1 MNSESLS
8 RMLILASSSKYREM
22 LLRRFGIP
30 FTCQSPGTDE
40 NTRANES
47 PGDMVSRLACEK
59 AECVSNKNPQAIV
72 IGSDQ
77 IAVYEGQV
85 VGKPGTHPAAK
96 EQLLSFSGR
105 PIEFLTAVS
114 VQCSDTGFKERYID
128 STHVKFRHLHAD
140 EIDRYL
146 KTETPYDC
154 AGAFKA
160 ESLGIVLFESIKND
174 DPTALIGLPLI
185 HTAAMLRRAG
195 LRLP

>member
-1 MNSESLS
+1 
-8 RMLILASSSKYREM
+8 MLILASSSKYREM

-47 PGDMVSRLACEK
+47 PGDMVSRLAYEK

-77 IAVYEGQV
+77 IAIYEGQV

-128 STHVKFRHLHAD
+128 STRVRFRHLHAD
-140 EIDRYL
+140 EIERYL
-146 KTETPYDC
+146 KAETPYNC

-160 ESLGIVLFESIKND
+160 ESLGIVLFESIKSD
-174 DPTALIGLPLI
+174 DPTALVGLPLI
-185 HTAAMLRRAG
+185 RTAAMLRRAG

>member
-8 RMLILASSSKYREM
+8 PRLILASSSKYRKM

-30 FTCQSPGTDE
+30 FICQSPGTDE
-40 NTRANES
+40 RTRTNES
-47 PGDMVSRLACEK
+47 PGDLVERLAYEK
-59 AECVSNKNPQAIV
+59 AEYVSNENPQAIV

-77 IAVYEGQV
+77 IAVYEGQI
-85 VGKPGTHPAAK
+85 VGKPGTHLVAT

-105 PIEFLTAVS
+105 QVEFLTAVS
-114 VQCSDTGFKERYID
+114 IQCNNTGFKELHID
-128 STHVKFRHLHAD
+128 STRVRFRHLQAD

-146 KTETPYDC
+146 RAETPYDC

-160 ESLGIVLFESIKND
+160 ESLGIVLFESIKSD

-185 HTAAMLRRAG
+185 RTAAMLRRAG
-195 LRLP
+195 LCLP